1 MFRLAIIPLLLNF
14 ITLYPQE
21 SKLDSQFHKERRDEV
36 RKKMPENSVAVF
48 FSSPIRNRSNSVDF
62 LYHQDRN
69 FYYLTG
75 WREPHGVLLIYK
87 NQQEDE
93 EDDSLNVSL
102 AAMEEKLI
110 IDAFFLAFIICSA
123 CLTVRNI
130 PPTLVRK
137 R

>member
-1 MFRLAIIPLLLNF
+1 MFRLAIIALLLNF

-87 NQQEDE
+87 NQ
-93 EDDSLNVSL
+93 N
-102 AAMEEKLI
+102 
-110 IDAFFLAFIICSA
+110 
-123 CLTVRNI
+123 
-130 PPTLVRK
+130 
-137 R
+137 